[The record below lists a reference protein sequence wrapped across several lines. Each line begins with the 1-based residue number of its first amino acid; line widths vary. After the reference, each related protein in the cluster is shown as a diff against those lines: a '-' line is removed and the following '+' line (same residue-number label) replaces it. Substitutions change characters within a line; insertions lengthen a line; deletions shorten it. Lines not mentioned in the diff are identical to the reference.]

1 MKKTTG
7 SYPPVRVDSAPVAA
21 TGSAGGVLLTKA
33 AEVSGLT
40 VGLAE
45 SLQSWR
51 KPTAVHHPG
60 KVVTDLAITL
70 ALGGDCLADASV
82 VRSEPDLYGRV
93 GSEATIS
100 RTITTLAAD
109 ADKALKAIANA
120 RRAARARAWAL
131 AGHRAPN
138 HTATADDP
146 LIVDLDATLIT
157 AHSDKQEAKPTFKRG
172 YGFHPLCAFVD
183 HGPDGTG
190 EPLAMMLR
198 PGNAGSNTAA
208 DHIAVTRDA
217 LKQLP
222 GVNPSCPGRKVLIRT
237 DGGGGTKEYVNWL
250 ANKGVSYSIGYTLP
264 AATPDIY
271 RLIPDAAWQPAVN
284 ADHELREGADVVE
297 ITDLLQHRGLLTGW
311 PDRMRVIVRRER
323 PHPGAQ
329 LRFDDVDGYRLTA
342 FATNASRGQ
351 LANMELRHRR
361 RARCEDRIRI
371 SKDTGLANLPLYSFD
386 QNRIWCALV
395 MLAVEL
401 TAWAQ
406 LLAFDAEHEAR
417 RWEPKKLRYYLFTI
431 PATIARHGRRI
442 LLHIKET
449 APHADLI
456 ITGWERLY
464 RLAATAPT

>member
-1 MKKTTG
+1 
-7 SYPPVRVDSAPVAA
+7 
-21 TGSAGGVLLTKA
+21 
-33 AEVSGLT
+33 
-40 VGLAE
+40 LAE

-82 VRSEPDLYGRV
+82 IRSEPDLYGRV

-100 RTITTLAAD
+100 RTITALAAD

-120 RRAARARAWAL
+120 RRAARSRAWAL
-131 AGHRAPN
+131 AGDRAPN

-157 AHSDKQEAKPTFKRG
+157 AHSDKQDAKPTFKRG

-208 DHIAVTRDA
+208 DHIAVTQDA

-222 GVNPSCPGRKVLIRT
+222 GIDPARPGRKVLIRA

-264 AATPDIY
+264 VATPDIY

-311 PDRMRVIVRRER
+311 PDRMRVVVRRER

-371 SKDTGLANLPLYSFD
+371 SKDTGLANLPLF
-386 QNRIWCALV
+386 IWSRSMGVVDVHDEGCLLCGVPGGCDYLPLSITETEGAPCEFNACLFQV
-395 MLAVEL
+395 VESSPGHCSATTRSRL
-401 TAWAQ
+401 IRSSGSWPIC
-406 LLAFDAEHEAR
+406 R
-417 RWEPKKLRYYLFTI
+417 RSS
-431 PATIARHGRRI
+431 GRRTRSRRTRMI
-442 LLHIKET
+442 
-449 APHADLI
+449 
-456 ITGWERLY
+456 
-464 RLAATAPT
+464 